1 METKHQMNTGD
12 KNMVHLTIDG
22 KQIEVPEG
30 STVLRAA
37 QQEGIHIPTLC
48 DHPQLT
54 PFGGC
59 RLCLVEVKGART
71 LQPSCT
77 IPATEGMEV
86 TTDNE
91 SIKKARKF
99 VLSMIFS
106 ERNHFCPFCQV
117 SGGDCELQNSA
128 YEQDMTHWMIQ
139 PNWNNYRVDSSHP
152 YFTHEANRC
161 ILCRRCIRTCE
172 ELVGNFT
179 LGVEE
184 RGALTMVIADQ
195 GIPLGESSCISCG
208 MCVQNCPTGAMMDN
222 RSAYHGLK
230 SETDTINTICTG
242 CSLGCGLEILV
253 HDNQIVAINGDYEAA
268 INEGII
274 CKLGRW
280 QQLEKI
286 ETSISLTTPLVRKS
300 GELVETTWEEALEFA
315 AEAIKNTKDNL
326 AAVASTELTT
336 ETLYSFKC
344 LFSNHL
350 NSNIVTSTETDT
362 YSAASNVLL
371 KNGALNFE
379 GNIKSVDSADCVITI
394 GEDLINQHEVVGFMI
409 KRNLPKGTTFI
420 NIDSNTEVYDSLAN
434 CTMQIAE
441 GSEKEAVRGIVASMT
456 KLGLINNSCE
466 GIKDTDALV
475 QMAAKAT
482 GVASETFLDAAY
494 AIANAKNPV
503 ILYGPGITREDSA
516 DTLTTISCLA
526 GLINGQMISVKGKA
540 NSLSAIQLGLDQP
553 LTDSTSIKTAVFALA
568 DDSDSD
574 GLLNKLMS
582 ADTKIIFSSVEN
594 ALTKAAD
601 VVFPICNWAQEEGHF
616 INMSGS
622 IQWRRKVM
630 DHSENIKPAN
640 DAILAL
646 AEVLGFTIDSDW
658 KNALLTRPSSVELA

>member
-1 METKHQMNTGD
+1 MLTGE

-22 KQIEVPEG
+22 KEIEAPEG

-139 PNWNNYRVDSSHP
+139 PNWDNYRVDSSHS

-230 SETDTINTICTG
+230 SETDTIKTICTG

-253 HDNQIVAINGDYEAA
+253 NDNQIVTINGDYEAA

-286 ETSISLTTPLVRKS
+286 ETSINLTTPLLRKN
-300 GELVETTWEEALEFA
+300 GELVETTWEEALDFA
-315 AEAIKNTKDNL
+315 GKAIKKTKDSL
-326 AAVASTELTT
+326 AAVASTELTI
-336 ETLYSFKC
+336 ESLYSFKR
-344 LFSNHL
+344 LFSGHLKSNH
-350 NSNIVTSTETDT
+350 VTSTEMDT
-362 YSAASNVLL
+362 YSAASKVFL
-371 KNGALNFE
+371 KNGSNNFE
-379 GNIKSVDSADCVITI
+379 GNIKSVASADCVITI
-394 GEDLINQHEVVGFMI
+394 GEDLINQHEVVGFMV

-420 NIDSNTEVYDSLAN
+420 NIDSNPEAYGSLAN
-434 CTMQIAE
+434 CTLQIAE
-441 GSEKEAVRGIVASMT
+441 GSEKDAVRGIVASMT

-466 GIKDTDALV
+466 GINNIDALV
-475 QMAAKAT
+475 QKAAKAT
-482 GVASETFLDAAY
+482 GVPSDTFLDAAY
-494 AIANAKNPV
+494 AIAKAKNPV
-503 ILYGPGITREDSA
+503 ILYGPEITRDDSA
-516 DTLTTISCLA
+516 DALTAINCLA

-553 LTDSTSIKTAVFALA
+553 LTDSTSIKTVVFALS
-568 DDSDSD
+568 DDSDSEE
-574 GLLNKLMS
+574 LLNKFIS
-582 ADTKIIFSSVEN
+582 ADTKIIFSSVEST
-594 ALTKAAD
+594 LTKAAD
-601 VVFPICNWAQEEGHF
+601 VVFPVCNWAQEEGHF
-616 INMSGS
+616 VNMSGTL
-622 IQWRRKVM
+622 QRRSKVM
-630 DHSENIKPAN
+630 EHSKNIKTTNKAL
-640 DAILAL
+640 LAL
-646 AEVLGFTIDSDW
+646 AKVLEFTMDSDW
-658 KNALLTRPSSVELA
+658 ESALLARPSSVELAK